1 MDYIICIIYSYSN
14 MNNNIIIDVNELTY
28 EIYSSLLN

>member
-1 MDYIICIIYSYSN
+1 MDYIICIIYTSY
-14 MNNNIIIDVNELTY
+14 MNNNIIIDVNEVTY